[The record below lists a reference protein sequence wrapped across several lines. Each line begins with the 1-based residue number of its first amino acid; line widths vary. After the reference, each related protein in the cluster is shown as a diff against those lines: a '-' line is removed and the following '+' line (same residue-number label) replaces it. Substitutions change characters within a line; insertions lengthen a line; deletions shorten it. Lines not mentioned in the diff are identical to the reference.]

1 MANPDKGYKDRLLE
15 LRKQLAESVSL
26 GLVNPELFQQQLI
39 QMLNGIESIKQKSQS
54 EIERLVTMI
63 GEERG
68 RVKACIDM
76 GDLVV
81 NIVAGFVNQEKNR
94 LIEEERL
101 RAEKEE
107 RDAYAASTEVTVT
120 LTEAVSPPEESVT
133 VENVP
138 MVIEVLP
145 EVPSKA
151 TKAPKVNLPPGVNV
165 IKSKKSAP
173 KE

>member
-1 MANPDKGYKDRLLE
+1 MANPDRGYKDRLLE
-15 LRKQLAESVSL
+15 LRKQLADSVSL

-54 EIERLVTMI
+54 EIERLSNMI

-81 NIVAGFVNQEKNR
+81 NIVSAFVSQEKNR
-94 LIEEERL
+94 LVEEERL
-101 RAEKEE
+101 KAEKDE

-120 LTEAVSPPEESVT
+120 VTEPSPTSV
-133 VENVP
+133 
-138 MVIEVLP
+138 EVLP
-145 EVPSKA
+145 EVTVDKPAKA
-151 TKAPKVNLPPGVNV
+151 TKVTLPPGVNV
-165 IKSKKSAP
+165 IKSKKSIP